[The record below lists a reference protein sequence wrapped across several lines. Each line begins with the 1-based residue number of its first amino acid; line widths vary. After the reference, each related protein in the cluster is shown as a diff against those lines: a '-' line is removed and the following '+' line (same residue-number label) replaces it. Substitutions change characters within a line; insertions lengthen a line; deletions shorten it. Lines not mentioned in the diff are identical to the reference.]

1 MDYDKNS
8 FLAGIAVG
16 QRLKGWA
23 GSGAL
28 SMGGGN
34 GYVIYGFLS
43 VSAVTFRG
51 YALPEQDVVY
61 GDLTVLAIMFIE
73 EAQ

>member
-28 SMGGGN
+28 SMGGTGN
-34 GYVIYGFLS
+34 GVMVIPVTSISLS
-43 VSAVTFRG
+43 IAQAVLVETPAVIPADYSEG
-51 YALPEQDVVY
+51 
-61 GDLTVLAIMFIE
+61 
-73 EAQ
+73 

>member
-34 GYVIYGFLS
+34 GAMVIPVTSISLS
-43 VSAVTFRG
+43 ITQAVLVEAPAVIPAD
-51 YALPEQDVVY
+51 YS
-61 GDLTVLAIMFIE
+61 E
-73 EAQ
+73 E

>member
-34 GYVIYGFLS
+34 G
-43 VSAVTFRG
+43 AVTFPG

-61 GDLTVLAIMFIE
+61 GNLTVAAIMFIE